1 MTEYAVV
8 LAAMAVILS
17 AVCAFAYVAKAYAVR
32 TESLVTSDCP

>member
-8 LAAMAVILS
+8 LAAMAVVVS
-17 AVCAFAYVAKAYAVR
+17 AVCALASVAKAYAAR